1 MNSIYYSKLP
11 DTYWKYIQPDCIK
24 SIENLRSLWLNESHS
39 LFKISKKMILTELGI
54 SKFENY
60 AHIDVFRMPPNHI
73 GEIHIDNSYH
83 AFNFII
89 KGSGRMQ
96 WFDIA
101 DIEYTTNTRWNG
113 PMFKLKSNKTFIEET
128 DCNLLWVD
136 TKKSHRIV
144 TGEEERICVS
154 IRATQNIPYSI

>member
-1 MNSIYYSKLP
+1 
-11 DTYWKYIQPDCIK
+11 
-24 SIENLRSLWLNESHS
+24 
-39 LFKISKKMILTELGI
+39 MILTELGI
-54 SKFENY
+54 SKFEHY
-60 AHIDVFRMPPNHI
+60 THIDVFRMPPNHI
-73 GEIHIDNSYH
+73 GAIHIDNSYY

-101 DIEYTTNTRWNG
+101 DIEYITNSKWNTSL
-113 PMFKLKSNKTFIEET
+113 FKLKSNKTFIEET